1 MSWTRTCLLALAIS
15 IGSLGA
21 QAAGYPDRP
30 IELIVPY
37 GAGGANDVTARLVA
51 QYLEKYLPGSARIV
65 VVNKPG
71 AGGEI
76 GIRALLNA
84 KPDGYTIG
92 QFGVPT
98 MLMKAHE
105 RETFWNVDSFA
116 PLANMVY
123 DPAIVALRSDSKI
136 NNAPQLFAA
145 AKRAPDTLTV
155 GILGEGS
162 NDQLTFMDLEGA
174 GGVKLRPIP
183 FGGSAAARNA
193 VLGGHVD
200 LYVSTIGDVLPSIRN
215 GQFKPIG
222 IVTKERL
229 TMAPEVPTFAEQG
242 FDIKGRGS
250 SSRGWVLHKDT
261 PKEIV
266 AVLSGAMDKV
276 FKDPAF
282 VAKATELGLPI
293 RYMGPDEYGRFLH
306 ESNVWLAQLWR
317 TNPWVNSGSK

>member
-1 MSWTRTCLLALAIS
+1 MSSIKIFILALAAAM
-15 IGSLGA
+15 GTVGA

-37 GAGGANDVTARLVA
+37 GAGGANDVIARLAA
-51 QYLEKYLPGSARIV
+51 QYLEKYLPNKARIIV
-65 VVNKPG
+65 LNKPG

-76 GIRALLNA
+76 GVRTLLNA

-98 MLMKAHE
+98 MLMKVHE
-105 RETFWNVDSFA
+105 HDTFWSIDSFA

-136 NNAPQLFAA
+136 NTAAQLFAA
-145 AKRAPDTLTV
+145 AKSAPDSLTV

-162 NDQLTFMDLEGA
+162 NDHLTLLDLEEA

-183 FGGSAAARNA
+183 FGGSAAARTA

-200 LYVSTIGDVLPSIRN
+200 LFVSTIGDVLPAIRN

-229 TMAPEVPTFAEQG
+229 AMAPEVPTFSEQG

-266 AVLSGAMDKV
+266 TLLSGAMDKV

-282 VAKATELGLPI
+282 VAQATELGLPI
-293 RYMGPDEYGRFLH
+293 RYMGPDEYGRFLR
-306 ESNVWLAQLWR
+306 ESNASLAQLWR
-317 TNPWVNSGSK
+317 TNPWVNKALK